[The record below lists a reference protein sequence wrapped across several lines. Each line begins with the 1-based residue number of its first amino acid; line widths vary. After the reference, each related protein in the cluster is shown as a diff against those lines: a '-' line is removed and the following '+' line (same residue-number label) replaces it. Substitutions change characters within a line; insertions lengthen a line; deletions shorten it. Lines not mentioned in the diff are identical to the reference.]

1 MDAYLLVMSGQGDR
15 HGKLVDLDV
24 WNWLEDGPITDSMV
38 DDYYHQA
45 KVDDHTLTP
54 ELARA
59 KLENASS
66 YSINDKALF
75 IHGSRFDGESYDVYG
90 FSIRDLNKFVKKH
103 DIDIVAEWEG
113 YIY

>member
-59 KLENASS
+59 ELENASS
-66 YSINDKALF
+66 YSIN
-75 IHGSRFDGESYDVYG
+75 DVYG

-103 DIDIVAEWEG
+103 DIDIVAEWAG